1 MSDIVE
7 RLRSPEVLI
16 TNGLLISPV
25 AHEGAAEI
33 ARLRAEN
40 ERLRA
45 TLEEIRDLPGEIN
58 TGNYN
63 HDDAVRLNDAFI
75 ETYHIARAALEGKP

>member
-1 MSDIVE
+1 MTDIVE

-40 ERLRA
+40 ERFRA
-45 TLEEIRDLPGEIN
+45 LLEEAASDLTDWTIFWKIS
-58 TGNYN
+58 
-63 HDDAVRLNDAFI
+63 DALGWERP
-75 ETYHIARAALEGKP
+75 HG

>member
-25 AHEGAAEI
+25 AHEGAARIEALDALSVTEMI
-33 ARLRAEN
+33 
-40 ERLRA
+40 
-45 TLEEIRDLPGEIN
+45 
-58 TGNYN
+58 
-63 HDDAVRLNDAFI
+63 DAVSNVRTAIATARGLKNFI
-75 ETYHIARAALEGKP
+75 SPPK